1 MLIIKSN
8 LRTIIIIL
16 LFIVSLYGAI
26 VIGKELNTIHL
37 AVLVVKD
44 GKAVSDANVYVFAV
58 TPNGTR
64 LMAVASTDNQGM
76 ATFEFSI
83 GEVIKPIINWN
94 SVQKAIQISP
104 GFYITVIGRVGEYKY
119 FGTGSMKL
127 PLKTIGPLITS
138 TIVELKDRL
147 LKVEGT
153 LASTVNYKQQAPPWA
168 TLVYSKEESLRETLF
183 KVATDPH
190 TVAAGGYTIWRNREI
205 AFKCTFAVT
214 LKHSDRIILPWKVGE
229 EISWVVS
236 QSEKDVVF
244 GVQQNSAKY
253 ISCIVVYAYE
263 CWGYEEPAGGDELY
277 REHRVYIRYHLPD
290 SLDSIKGVDDIE
302 GFEQLLKSTPGK
314 GLYPEDP
321 TTAVM
326 AHWDI
331 SEQFAIPGFGFI
343 RGIPSCYLP
352 KSLVVPIHVCLVLK
366 SKYAIDVVVMIYCE
380 SGYTVS
386 VYYIKVYR
394 TVNADYSLPCWAII
408 LKT

>member
-1 MLIIKSN
+1 MFIIKSN

-26 VIGKELNTIHL
+26 VVGKELNTIHL

-44 GKAVSDANVYVFAV
+44 DKAVSDANVYVFAV

-119 FGTGSMKL
+119 FGTGSVKL

-138 TIVELKDRL
+138 TMVELKDRL
-147 LKVEGT
+147 LKVEGA

-190 TVAAGGYTIWRNREI
+190 TTATVDYTMNKYEEI
-205 AFKCTFAVT
+205 AFKCTFSVT
-214 LKHSDRIILPWKVGE
+214 LKYSGTIIIPWKVDK
-229 EISWVVS
+229 EISWVTS
-236 QSEKDVVF
+236 QSEKTLLFNVPQSSV
-244 GVQQNSAKY
+244 NY
-253 ISCIVVYAYE
+253 ISCLVTFTYE
-263 CWGYEEPAGGDELY
+263 CWEYEEPADGGELY

-290 SLDSIKGVDDIE
+290 SLDTTKGVDDI
-302 GFEQLLKSTPGK
+302 GGTEQFLKSSPGQ
-314 GLYPEDP
+314 GLYPANP
-321 TTAVM
+321 TTDVKLRE
-326 AHWDI
+326 DV
-331 SEQFAIPGFGFI
+331 STQFALPGFGFV
-343 RGIPSCYLP
+343 RTIPLDYLP
-352 KSLVVPIHVCLVLK
+352 VSLVVSIDVCLVLK
-366 SKYAIDVVVMIYCE
+366 SGYAVDATVIVYCE